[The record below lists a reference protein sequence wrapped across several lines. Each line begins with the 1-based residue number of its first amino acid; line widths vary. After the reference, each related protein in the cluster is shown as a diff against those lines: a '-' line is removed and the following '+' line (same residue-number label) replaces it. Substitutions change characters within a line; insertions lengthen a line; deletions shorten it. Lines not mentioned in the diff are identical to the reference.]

1 MPITQ
6 DDLVIKNRF
15 DLQKSVALVDQH
27 LQAITDYLATEPKN
41 SGRIRF
47 PRGFIGT
54 VDSHSKKFAWMNN
67 STLRRNLAYQLIY
80 YDVLKWVGNRT
91 DLSGLALQMLYKNA
105 IVLVAT
111 IAESF
116 LIESSKQAQF
126 KERKFQKVVDRFV
139 EERIF
144 NSSTSDDLEWLWGL
158 RNEIHLHLLKDIEFM
173 KYKGTD
179 IVRANKILTSTLKQ
193 IQKHFDE
200 LAPPFEVSSST
211 GIGE

>member
-1 MPITQ
+1 MQTPK
-6 DDLVIKNRF
+6 DDLAIKNRF
-15 DLQKSVALVDQH
+15 DLHKSVVLVDHH
-27 LQAITDYLATEPKN
+27 LQAITDYLAVEPKN

-67 STLRRNLAYQLIY
+67 YTLRRNLAYQLIY

-105 IVLVAT
+105 IVLQAT
-111 IAESF
+111 IAESV

-126 KERKFQKVVDRFV
+126 KERRFQKVVDRFV
-139 EERIF
+139 EVGIF
-144 NSSTSDDLEWLWGL
+144 DASTSDDLEWLWGL
-158 RNEIHLHLLKDIEFM
+158 RNEIHLHLLEDIEFM
-173 KYKGTD
+173 KYKSTD
-179 IVRANKILTSTLKQ
+179 IVRANKILSSALKQ

-200 LAPPFEVSSST
+200 LDLPF
-211 GIGE
+211 